1 MPFDDTIPDLD
12 DFDDESFYEVYDKVF
27 TLNAKWSVRKP
38 VPNIGDDKTPIKDV
52 HKFYK
57 FWDNFKSWREFSQ
70 YDEYDVN
77 DAQDRYERRYMEQE
91 NKRARRK
98 YEKAE
103 RARLMKLYSM
113 AHDNDPRI
121 KRELAEVEAEKQRR
135 K

>member
-1 MPFDDTIPDLD
+1 MPFDDTIPDKN
-12 DFDDESFYEVYDKVF
+12 DFTDETFYEVFAKVF
-27 TLNAKWSVRKP
+27 NLNAKWSERKP
-38 VPNIGDDKTPIKDV
+38 VPNVGDPDTDMKDV

-91 NKRARRK
+91 NKRKRRK

-103 RARLMKLYSM
+103 NARLIKLYTT
-113 AHDNDPRI
+113 AYDNDPRI
-121 KRELAEVEAEKQRR
+121 RKELAEAEAEK
-135 K
+135 